1 VTGPLLRVRRV
12 LGSGMLAGMLAGGVI
27 LVGAPAHAAQAP
39 ASCPHPSLNKQIKQA
54 DVVFRGAVE
63 KVRPVKGKG
72 TQRTRNYTVKA
83 DRVYQSSL
91 VTDSVIVTAAVG
103 AKCPPPP
110 LAQGKRYIF
119 FVTENGS
126 QLLATP
132 ATAKATKKLDR
143 QLVAKLGSPAQPQ
156 KAPPVAAEF
165 TKVADA
171 APPRLSRLLAPGA
184 ALVLVSLLGLLVA
197 GRLGRRT
204 T

>member
-12 LGSGMLAGMLAGGVI
+12 LGTAMLVGGVL
-27 LVGAPAHAAQAP
+27 LVGAPAQAAQAP
-39 ASCPHPSLNKQIKQA
+39 ARCPHPSLNKQVKQA

-63 KVRPVKGKG
+63 KVRQVKGKG
-72 TQRTRNYTVKA
+72 TQRTGSYTVKA

-103 AKCPPPP
+103 AKCPPPS

-143 QLVAKLGSPAQPQ
+143 RLVAKLGSPAQPQ
-156 KAPPVAAEF
+156 QAPPVAAQF

-184 ALVLVSLLGLLVA
+184 ALVIVSLLGLLVA